1 MSFFSFIKRSMGFS
15 GDDAEEEDTLYADT
29 TPDTDDAR
37 QEKTSPAP
45 APAPEPV
52 RFDPDMRARI
62 FDKVLEVFNSALPDF
77 LARSVDPAA
86 QRELLLAALDSDTR
100 AYLDG
105 LAKASEAV
113 CRHEW
118 EERQGALAAELET
131 VRRKSADIEKQNADA
146 RQKQLSADRQKR
158 ALADRVHDLESAIGK
173 LEAEREQFELE
184 NRSLVNRLK
193 VANVQ
198 HDDLETSRNEI
209 EALRLELQR
218 LRENPAEASAR
229 EIEALKTQIDQMAE
243 GIDSLKEQLRVSS
256 EMLADQRKRAAEAE
270 DAARKSEEALAA
282 ARGETAAVQAKLDET
297 NSLLDGFTELSHRLE
312 EVDRALSARETK
324 LKQQKKLLASRDAEI
339 ESLRQTISE
348 NMRLQ
353 AEREKSL
360 RDEIAALRGTTAAGK
375 AADIGDTAST
385 SETAAEYSA
394 PRISE
399 DDLSDIEKT
408 FESEEWFTKT
418 PPPATPS
425 MRSPEAEAEFG
436 YHPPKRRSSPAS
448 NPDQLS
454 LF

>member
-1 MSFFSFIKRSMGFS
+1 MSFFSIIKRSLGFS
-15 GDDAEEEDTLYADT
+15 GDDAEDEDTLYADT
-29 TPDTDDAR
+29 TPEGTR
-37 QEKTSPAP
+37 PEQEKPAP
-45 APAPEPV
+45 APAEAPAPV
-52 RFDPDMRARI
+52 QFDPDMRARI

-86 QRELLLAALDSDTR
+86 QRELLLAALDRDTR
-100 AYLDG
+100 AYLDS
-105 LAKASEAV
+105 LAAASEAV

-118 EERQGALAAELET
+118 EERQEALSAELDA
-131 VRRKSADIEKQNADA
+131 VRRKTADIEKQSADA

-158 ALADRVHDLESAIGK
+158 ALSDRVHDLEAAIGK

-198 HDDLETSRNEI
+198 HDDLETSRTEI
-209 EALRLELQR
+209 ESLRLELNR
-218 LRENPAEASAR
+218 LRENPSEASAQ
-229 EIEALKTQIDQMAE
+229 EIEALKTQIAQMAE

-270 DAARKSEEALAA
+270 AAARKSEETLAE
-282 ARGETAAVQAKLDET
+282 ARGETEAVRVKLDEA

-312 EVDRALSARETK
+312 DVDRALSARESK
-324 LKQQKKLLASRDAEI
+324 LKQQKKLIASRDAEI

-360 RDEIAALRGTTAAGK
+360 RDEIAALRGATAAGK
-375 AADIGDTAST
+375 AAEVADSGHTT
-385 SETAAEYSA
+385 EPAAEYSA

-418 PPPATPS
+418 PPPPTPS